1 MSKVIPILGQAQTG
15 RSLTIALL
23 AAMSA
28 LSCGGSNVG
37 PGPGP
42 PPPVVVRYEL
52 QSVVSGLTNP
62 LDVQVPP
69 DGSDR
74 IFTVEQDGI
83 IRVVQGG
90 VLVAAPFLDIRS
102 RVTSG
107 GERGLLGLAF
117 HPNYASNRRFFL
129 NYTRTVGGQL
139 QSVVAEYQSSTTN
152 PNVADSTERILL
164 TLDQPFDNHNGG
176 QVVFGPDGYLYIGF
190 GDGGSGGDPFGNGQ
204 NLDRLLGKILRIDVD
219 SALPYAV
226 PPDNPFV
233 GQAGAREEIGAFGL
247 RNPWRF
253 SFDRIN
259 GRLFVADVGQD
270 SFEEVDLVT
279 KGGNYGWN
287 IMEGTHCFQ
296 PPTGCDTTGLELP
309 IVDYSHSEGSSITG
323 GYVYRGTLNPE
334 LRGLYV
340 FGDFVTGR
348 IWTLTETSPGMWTRA
363 LLLDTNLNIS
373 SFGLDAAGELLVAD
387 YNGAVYRLRKVT

>member
-233 GQAGAREEIGAFGL
+233 GQAGAREEIWAFGL